1 MVKLTVV
8 ADALDGWPASMSSE
22 DTPSESMMWIQCAGQ
37 GYLELQ
43 KLAAL
48 GGNLEKLDKKNK
60 KHNGSDDYEGDQGSS
75 GEDDATASS
84 APTIDL
90 FALSEKQLADLDY
103 YQVLQLPY
111 KPNLTA
117 DDVKKAYRKASLIY
131 HPDKSGRG
139 EEDAVFLKVKAAF
152 ETLSTQKQAY
162 DSTEMP
168 FDDSVPD
175 ESVDD
180 FFSEYKAVF
189 ERNLHFDARLLPD
202 NGNGGGVGAKK
213 GGGANSKNRR
223 KSKISGQ
230 PPQGQE
236 PPSLGDEATPI
247 DQVHVFYDYWTH
259 FSSWRDFSLQAARE
273 LETQEHLENA
283 ESRYEKRWYQKEI
296 DRQAKKLKQQEQARI
311 TTLVERAMAAD
322 PRLIQERKRLIEE
335 KKMKQKQREQ
345 EALDKKQKEEEA
357 RLVEERRI
365 QEEKEQRTQEKHLR
379 EKEKKMLRKTKQ
391 AFRKVVADALE
402 ALLEPEHA
410 LEHPVD
416 DICAALN
423 RDQLIRLIARLE
435 SLQSDPAQVVQA
447 VKKRASNLDK
457 DEDENDPPVSNG
469 TTASSSS
476 SPSSTK
482 ENTIPGA
489 GIEATLAPTPESSSK
504 SNGNSNGHS
513 NNNSSS
519 STKKPFT
526 KEELS
531 TLAKGV
537 KKFPPGGSNRWDQ
550 IASYINNVC
559 RPDIPRTK
567 EECIEL
573 YNQNKTK
580 TPAVPAAATTTTTTT
595 VSPPAGVV
603 EAAKEDT
610 EDGASGD
617 LWTETEDKLLQEGLA
632 NNPASMEKNERWT
645 NIAKCVPGKSKK
657 QCVARFKAIRE
668 AIMNQKK

>member
-8 ADALDGWPASMSSE
+8 ADTLDGWPASMSSE

-84 APTIDL
+84 APAIDL

-180 FFSEYKAVF
+180 FFAEYKAVF

-202 NGNGGGVGAKK
+202 NGNGGGAGAKK
-213 GGGANSKNRR
+213 GGGSNSKNRR
-223 KSKISGQ
+223 KSKNAVQ
-230 PPQGQE
+230 PPQGQD
-236 PPSLGDEATPI
+236 PPSLGDESTPI

-335 KKMKQKQREQ
+335 KKMKQQQREQ

-357 RLVEERRI
+357 RLAEEQRI
-365 QEEKEQRTQEKHLR
+365 QEEKDQRTQEKHLR
-379 EKEKKMLRKTKQ
+379 EKEKKMLRKAKQ

-402 ALLEPEHA
+402 ALLEPEHS
-410 LEHPVD
+410 LEPQVD

-423 RDQLIRLIARLE
+423 RDQLLRLTARLE
-435 SLQSDPAQVVQA
+435 SIVCDPAQVVQA
-447 VKKRASNLDK
+447 VKKRASNLDN
-457 DEDENDPPVSNG
+457 DEEDESDPPVSNG
-469 TTASSSS
+469 TTAISS
-476 SPSSTK
+476 SSTK
-482 ENTIPGA
+482 ENTVPGA
-489 GIEATLAPTPESSSK
+489 GSEATLATHESSSK
-504 SNGNSNGHS
+504 SNGNSNGSS
-513 NNNSSS
+513 NGNSSNA
-519 STKKPFT
+519 KKPFT

-531 TLAKGV
+531 ALAKGV

-550 IASYINNVC
+550 ISSYINNVC

-580 TPAVPAAATTTTTTT
+580 TPAVAAAATTTMT
-595 VSPPAGVV
+595 VSPPAAVV
-603 EAAKEDT
+603 ETANDDADE
-610 EDGASGD
+610 SGV
-617 LWTETEDKLLQEGLA
+617 WTEEQDKLLQEGLA